1 LSGIMHAKT
10 EEAMEIEEN
19 PEDQKEAVPPTDPD
33 LITLEDLKEH
43 CRFIERCEQSKEPRS
58 VGRVLRA
65 LGSTKKLLSA
75 SVLIRLVNQVFT
87 APSSAKTRIDLL
99 RLLQVESEPQTEVG
113 SIASPL
119 KVKKTFGMMPSS
131 IGSLPQVEAYIY
143 LLVLVFLM
151 KENKHEEAFTC
162 SMNLVLLVQQHS
174 RRSLDPFAAKAYYY
188 YCLINERK
196 GNLPNL
202 IGPLMKRLQ
211 SATLHHEVESQAVL
225 TNCLLRAY
233 ILQNMYDMAEKLH
246 SKTAFPEDARTSE
259 VARYFYYLGKIQRV
273 RWCLVV
279 LLFCWFI
286 SLFHLFSGRVKA
298 IEADYCLAENHFRL
312 ALRKCP
318 QHTAAGFR
326 RSVQKFLITVE
337 LLLGDSPQ
345 RQIFR
350 QEIFK
355 KALMPYKG
363 LAQAVRIGGLDMFD
377 ETLEKHKCTFAKDQT
392 LALIIRLRPNVVKTA
407 VRRIALA
414 YSCINFTDIEHM
426 LGLSNALDAE
436 YVMAKAVEEGLID
449 AEVNHEKGFLQ
460 SREVYDL
467 YATIEPQNQFHTRI
481 NFCLELYNQAM
492 KAMRFPPKSYNSIET
507 AEEKREREQQELEFA
522 KELAEEDDE
531 DDEDEY

>member
-1 LSGIMHAKT
+1 LSGIMHAET
-10 EEAMEIEEN
+10 EEAMEIEDN
-19 PEDQKEAVPPTDPD
+19 PEDQKEAVPPSDPD

-99 RLLQVESEPQTEVG
+99 RLLQVESEPQATEVG
-113 SIASPL
+113 GIASPL

-162 SMNLVLLVQQHS
+162 SMNLVRLVQQHS

-259 VARYFYYLGKIQRV
+259 MARYFYYLG
-273 RWCLVV
+273 
-279 LLFCWFI
+279 
-286 SLFHLFSGRVKA
+286 RVKA
-298 IEADYCLAENHFRL
+298 IEGDYSLAETHFRL

-363 LAQAVRIGGLDMFD
+363 LAQGWRIYYFS
-377 ETLEKHKCTFAKDQT
+377 KN
-392 LALIIRLRPNVVKTA
+392 IIIIK
-407 VRRIALA
+407 
-414 YSCINFTDIEHM
+414 
-426 LGLSNALDAE
+426 
-436 YVMAKAVEEGLID
+436 YVFSFE
-449 AEVNHEKGFLQ
+449 
-460 SREVYDL
+460 
-467 YATIEPQNQFHTRI
+467 
-481 NFCLELYNQAM
+481 
-492 KAMRFPPKSYNSIET
+492 
-507 AEEKREREQQELEFA
+507 
-522 KELAEEDDE
+522 
-531 DDEDEY
+531 

>member
-1 LSGIMHAKT
+1 LSGIMHAET
-10 EEAMEIEEN
+10 EEAMEIEDN
-19 PEDQKEAVPPTDPD
+19 SEDQKEAVPPSDPD
-33 LITLEDLKEH
+33 LITLEVLLYCKCQEH

-75 SVLIRLVNQVFT
+75 SVLIRLINQVFT

-99 RLLQVESEPQTEVG
+99 RLLQVESEPQATEVG
-113 SIASPL
+113 GIASPL

-162 SMNLVLLVQQHS
+162 SMNLVRLVQQHS

-259 VARYFYYLGKIQRV
+259 MARYFYYLG
-273 RWCLVV
+273 
-279 LLFCWFI
+279 
-286 SLFHLFSGRVKA
+286 RVKA
-298 IEADYCLAENHFRL
+298 IEGDYSLAETHFRL

-377 ETLEKHKCTFAKDQT
+377 ETLEKHKGTFAKDQT
-392 LALIIRLRPNVVKTA
+392 LMLIIRLRPNVVKTA

-414 YSCINFTDIEHM
+414 YSCINFCDIEHM
-426 LGLSNALDAE
+426 LGLSSALDAE
-436 YVMAKAVEEGLID
+436 YVMAKAIEEGLID
-449 AEVNHEKGFLQ
+449 AEVNHERGFLQ

-492 KAMRFPPKSYNSIET
+492 KAMRFPPKSYNSAET

-522 KELAEEDDE
+522 KELADDDDE

>member
-99 RLLQVESEPQTEVG
+99 RLLQVESEPQVTEVG

-259 VARYFYYLGKIQRV
+259 VARYFYYL
-273 RWCLVV
+273 
-279 LLFCWFI
+279 
-286 SLFHLFSGRVKA
+286 GRVKA